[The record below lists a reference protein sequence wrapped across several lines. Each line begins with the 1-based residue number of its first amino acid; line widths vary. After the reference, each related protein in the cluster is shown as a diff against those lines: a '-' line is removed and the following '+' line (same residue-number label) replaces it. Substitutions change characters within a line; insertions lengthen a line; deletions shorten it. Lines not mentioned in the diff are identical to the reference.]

1 VQDLV
6 LIVCFFKKIYNWEF
20 YFVIFSCLLFIGY
33 SQSHDSV
40 HQFQW
45 FTWFEFS
52 LFFKKSFCEIF
63 FFFHFHNLILTYW
76 ALSFVICP
84 IFLFVWVISVSY
96 LGLQVNR
103 VNMRWLVFFLNWFFI
118 GFYLMPLNYWPLG
131 VVIFSTFLYV
141 GLSRVQMYSAFAR

>member
-20 YFVIFSCLLFIGY
+20 CFVIFSCLLFIGY

-52 LFFKKSFCEIF
+52 LFLKKSFCEIF
-63 FFFHFHNLILTYW
+63 FFFHFHNLMLTYW

-103 VNMRWLVFFLNWFFI
+103 VNMCWLVFFLKLIFYWVLSYAIKLLTLRCCYFFH
-118 GFYLMPLNYWPLG
+118 LPLCG
-131 VVIFSTFLYV
+131 VISGANV
-141 GLSRVQMYSAFAR
+141 